1 MDKIKLFVP
10 LGTQK
15 FPFNRLVCALNTL
28 VEQGLYKPEEIVMQS
43 AVYDINPVFTHYR
56 LISFERFNELMEK
69 AELVITHSGV
79 NSIISCMRLQKPL
92 VIVPRLKKYGEHVD
106 DHQKEIAEVMKQK
119 YDVTVCE
126 DLTSI
131 NTCIEVA
138 QTFMYKPWISHNAE
152 LVNFIK
158 QLVGGVKILNMTI
171 LNVSCETLLENFFC
185 GVLYTP
191 NLDHLIKLQRDRE
204 FYDIYQ
210 QAEWIVCDSQILY
223 LVSKLLKRSLPMAIP
238 GSSFFTAF
246 YNYHANNPNCKI
258 FLLGAAEGV
267 AKKAMENINRRVGRQ
282 IVVGAHS
289 PSYGFE
295 KNEQECEE
303 LIHIVNESGA
313 TVLLVGAGAPKQEKW
328 IAKYRSR
335 MPGVKLFMAL
345 GATIDF
351 EAGNIKRA
359 PRIFQILAMEWF
371 YRFLKEPK
379 RLFRRYF
386 IDDIQF
392 FYYFAKQLLGLYKDP
407 FA

>member
-1 MDKIKLFVP
+1 
-10 LGTQK
+10 
-15 FPFNRLVCALNTL
+15 
-28 VEQGLYKPEEIVMQS
+28 
-43 AVYDINPVFTHYR
+43 
-56 LISFERFNELMEK
+56 
-69 AELVITHSGV
+69 
-79 NSIISCMRLQKPL
+79 
-92 VIVPRLKKYGEHVD
+92 
-106 DHQKEIAEVMKQK
+106 
-119 YDVTVCE
+119 
-126 DLTSI
+126 
-131 NTCIEVA
+131 
-138 QTFMYKPWISHNAE
+138 MYK
-152 LVNFIK
+152 VRKMKFIR
-158 QLVGGVKILNMTI
+158 I
-171 LNVSCETLLENFFC
+171 LNVNILPATQNRLLCELEE

-210 QAEWIVCDSQILY
+210 RAEWIVCDSQILY
-223 LVSKLLKRSLPMAIP
+223 LASKLLKRSLPMAIP

-303 LIHIVNESGA
+303 LIRIVNESGA

-335 MPGVKLFMAL
+335 MSGVKLFMAL

-359 PRIFQILAMEWF
+359 PKLVQILAMEWF
-371 YRFLKEPK
+371 YRFLK
-379 RLFRRYF
+379 RTQATVQTLFYR
-386 IDDIQF
+386 
-392 FYYFAKQLLGLYKDP
+392 
-407 FA
+407 

>member
-1 MDKIKLFVP
+1 M
-10 LGTQK
+10 K
-15 FPFNRLVCALNTL
+15 FIR
-28 VEQGLYKPEEIVMQS
+28 
-43 AVYDINPVFTHYR
+43 
-56 LISFERFNELMEK
+56 
-69 AELVITHSGV
+69 
-79 NSIISCMRLQKPL
+79 
-92 VIVPRLKKYGEHVD
+92 
-106 DHQKEIAEVMKQK
+106 
-119 YDVTVCE
+119 
-126 DLTSI
+126 
-131 NTCIEVA
+131 
-138 QTFMYKPWISHNAE
+138 
-152 LVNFIK
+152 
-158 QLVGGVKILNMTI
+158 I
-171 LNVSCETLLENFFC
+171 LNVNILPVTQNRLLCELEE

-191 NLDHLIKLQRDRE
+191 NLDHLIKLQYDRE

-223 LVSKLLKRSLPMAIP
+223 LASKLLKRSLPMAIP

-267 AKKAMENINRRVGRQ
+267 AKKAMENINKRVGRQ

-295 KNEQECEE
+295 KNEQ
-303 LIHIVNESGA
+303 
-313 TVLLVGAGAPKQEKW
+313 VGAGAPKQEKW

-335 MPGVKLFMAL
+335 MSGVKLFMAL

-359 PRIFQILAMEWF
+359 PKLVQILAMEWF

>member
-1 MDKIKLFVP
+1 
-10 LGTQK
+10 
-15 FPFNRLVCALNTL
+15 
-28 VEQGLYKPEEIVMQS
+28 
-43 AVYDINPVFTHYR
+43 
-56 LISFERFNELMEK
+56 
-69 AELVITHSGV
+69 
-79 NSIISCMRLQKPL
+79 
-92 VIVPRLKKYGEHVD
+92 
-106 DHQKEIAEVMKQK
+106 
-119 YDVTVCE
+119 
-126 DLTSI
+126 
-131 NTCIEVA
+131 
-138 QTFMYKPWISHNAE
+138 MYK
-152 LVNFIK
+152 VRKMKFIR
-158 QLVGGVKILNMTI
+158 I
-171 LNVSCETLLENFFC
+171 LNVNILPVTQNRLLCELEE

-191 NLDHLIKLQRDRE
+191 NLDHLIKLQYDRE

-335 MPGVKLFMAL
+335 MSGVKLFMAL
-345 GATIDF
+345 GATIAF